1 MIMKYETV
9 SLQLSLLMYYSDLN
23 ASTNPISIYALHYI
37 EPKEIS
43 CMRCTIENLH
53 ILEYIRPRVPL
64 CRCSIVHFRYD
75 LTYTQVI
82 TDFLMFVPR

>member
-1 MIMKYETV
+1 MKYETASV
-9 SLQLSLLMYYSDLN
+9 QLSLLMYYSDLN
-23 ASTNPISIYALHYI
+23 ASTSPISIYALHYI

-53 ILEYIRPRVPL
+53 ILGYTRVLL